1 LTRALFH
8 NRGRRAGGQAIFVFM
23 LGLAVVA
30 LILANVFLV
39 MEYLESFHDKNDVL
53 KAGQDSI
60 AKIKSMKTSKPSPA
74 APVKPEQP

>member
-1 LTRALFH
+1 
-8 NRGRRAGGQAIFVFM
+8 M

-53 KAGQDSI
+53 KAGEESI
-60 AKIKSMKTSKPSPA
+60 ASIKTMKPAKPGADAPA
-74 APVKPEQP
+74 KPANP